1 MCVAWP
7 CSGSGGGSGD
17 NGGSG
22 GGPGWCSKV
31 KLLVVLGGHAGGASA
46 SDRPHWRLREAR
58 PDWRYWEV
66 GLVMVVVTTLLT

>member
-1 MCVAWP
+1 M
-7 CSGSGGGSGD
+7 
-17 NGGSG
+17 
-22 GGPGWCSKV
+22 
-31 KLLVVLGGHAGGASA
+31 VVLGGHAGGASA